1 MALVEIGRFQTGFE
15 ADIVRGRLEEAGIAA
30 FLFDTGM
37 SAFVAGARLMVD
49 EEDRDAALALLSAAD
64 GSAAD

>member
-15 ADIVRGRLEEAGIAA
+15 ADIVRLRLEEAGIPA

-49 EEDRDAALALLSAAD
+49 EADREAARQLIAD
-64 GSAAD
+64 